1 MVKIS
6 IFSGTAIIIAAL
18 INAIFFIDLLKIFTG
33 KVLGAAMLLR
43 MSYETTLIFIGYII
57 LLFGFLRSIFSLLRT
72 HSFNADSKKLQ
83 LQFIILSGF
92 IVSFLIARAFV
103 VLLDIPLNSAHQL
116 WVKGYRIHHFFYGIG
131 VLIIGG
137 WLEHTHNGRL
147 VTKISAGLYGIGVG
161 VLVDEFGLLLTFGDY
176 WSAQSYVFFVIISLL
191 FLITLLFEAYKLFNT
206 SASSLSKDS
215 ALQLHQ

>member
-116 WVKGYRIHHFFYGIG
+116 WLKGYRIHHFFYGI
-131 VLIIGG
+131 
-137 WLEHTHNGRL
+137 
-147 VTKISAGLYGIGVG
+147 G

-206 SASSLSKDS
+206 SSSSLSKDS

>member
-6 IFSGTAIIIAAL
+6 IFSGTAIIVAAL
-18 INAIFFIDLLKIFTG
+18 IDAIFFIDLLKIFTG

-72 HSFNADSKKLQ
+72 HNFNANSKKLQ

-116 WVKGYRIHHFFYGIG
+116 YG
-131 VLIIGG
+131 
-137 WLEHTHNGRL
+137 
-147 VTKISAGLYGIGVG
+147 
-161 VLVDEFGLLLTFGDY
+161 
-176 WSAQSYVFFVIISLL
+176 
-191 FLITLLFEAYKLFNT
+191 
-206 SASSLSKDS
+206 
-215 ALQLHQ
+215 